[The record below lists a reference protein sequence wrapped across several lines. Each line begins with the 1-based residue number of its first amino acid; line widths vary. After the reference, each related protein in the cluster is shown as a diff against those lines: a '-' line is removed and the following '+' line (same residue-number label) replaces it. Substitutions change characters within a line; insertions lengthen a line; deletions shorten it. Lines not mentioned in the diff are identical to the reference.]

1 MKRCLGWGVGAGG
14 LVLLLHVAVDLPEAA
29 PRLAQV
35 AVVVGVV
42 DPLDHR
48 VVLLLEH
55 VNEALHVGDRDRT
68 LGGSGGG

>member
-14 LVLLLHVAVDLPEAA
+14 LVLLLHVAVDLVEAA
-29 PRLAQV
+29 PRRLQV
-35 AVVVGVV
+35 AVIVGLV

-68 LGGSGGG
+68 LGGEGEG